1 MSRLELA
8 AILRAKAWRNYPGIF
23 RKPGACQERV
33 EQSVLDGLGPGVL
46 VGSALGISSV
56 NSLQDSFKEFCPVH
70 LVRESL

>member
-8 AILRAKAWRNYPGIF
+8 AILRAKAWRNYPGVF
-23 RKPGACQERV
+23 REPGTRQEPV
-33 EQSVLDGLGPGVL
+33 EQSVLAGFGSGVL
-46 VGSALGISSV
+46 CGSARGFSSM